1 MGERVAHLVTGKM
14 IDFVEFV
21 DGFAIAKTG
30 TPRELHRQSLAQA
43 SLRSRFRVTVMGV
56 KRSDTEFIV
65 AQPDTVLLPKDVLI
79 VAGTT
84 ADVESF
90 AAYAVDQAYPLP
102 QPDKK

>member
-1 MGERVAHLVTGKM
+1 
-14 IDFVEFV
+14 
-21 DGFAIAKTG
+21 
-30 TPRELHRQSLAQA
+30 
-43 SLRSRFRVTVMGV
+43 MGV